1 MKYQLLPFVLLS
13 IFVTQAQATPIT
25 GALTGLSSPAT
36 LIDFGNEDLAHLAP
50 VTTQF
55 AGVTFGSDGD
65 GWAYRTGTTAA
76 TIVDGHLIRAST
88 NQAITE
94 FSMLFD
100 SDVSEAMFNFKAFTS
115 PIHDW
120 TMSSWL
126 GGTLVET
133 VTFDN
138 VSNNGLFY
146 GFIDSHFDEV
156 RFQNLHDDAGFE
168 LDNLQFST
176 VPEPATLALFGI
188 GLVGMGLVRR
198 RKKV

>member
-1 MKYQLLPFVLLS
+1 MKYQLFPFVLLS
-13 IFVTQAQATPIT
+13 IFFTQVHATPIT
-25 GALTGLSSPAT
+25 GALTGLSAPET
-36 LIDFGNEDLAHLAP
+36 LIDFGNGDFADTTP

-65 GWAYRTGTTAA
+65 GWAYRTGN
-76 TIVDGHLIRAST
+76 IVPNIAGGHLIRASVD
-88 NQAITE
+88 QAITE

-126 GGTLVET
+126 GGAQVET
-133 VTFDN
+133 VTFDD

-146 GFIDSHFDEV
+146 GFIDSRFDEV

-168 LDNLQFST
+168 LDNLQFSA
-176 VPEPATLALFGI
+176 VPEPATLALFSI
-188 GLVGMGLVRR
+188 GLLGLGFKRR
-198 RKKV
+198 RLST